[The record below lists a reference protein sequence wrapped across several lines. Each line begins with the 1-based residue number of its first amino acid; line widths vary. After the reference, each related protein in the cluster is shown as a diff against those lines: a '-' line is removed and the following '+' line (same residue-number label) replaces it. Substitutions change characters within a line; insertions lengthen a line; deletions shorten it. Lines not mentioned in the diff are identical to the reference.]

1 MRDSKP
7 DCTSIA
13 ELAARSGVSVPC
25 TGNRPVELD
34 DPDTVWFIERGAV
47 NLFLVE
53 FKDGVEQAAPQH
65 LLRRGSGWLLLGFAP
80 DEQDGDEGT
89 TLSLVAKGLPGT
101 VLRRLPAS
109 TLSEAD
115 PAEVAEQVDTWL
127 TAITDTLSR
136 FVGRIPR
143 PTALAESGSTLDLA
157 PPCTLSV
164 RRDVVWVTQP
174 ASGASVFMDI
184 VDPGEREG
192 LAPREKEPS
201 AGEREGLAP
210 RKKEPSAG
218 EREGLA
224 PRKKEPSAGE
234 PLIPLTR
241 TSWLSLFEE
250 ATVVGKSTET
260 LVAEGMLLPALASF
274 RAVMFTLERLNRRL
288 AVVDEANLERARTMN
303 RRAAEKAARQRLFN
317 IYDLPLDGS
326 ADVEDT
332 ALADALQIVGRREGI
347 DFTIPARSGPSDAP
361 IGLVDV
367 LDASGVR
374 ARRVRL
380 NAEDNWWRGD
390 SNAMLAFRDE
400 DGQPVALLPGMF
412 GRYRIVDPVTKR
424 STRITAT
431 RAGELAKDAWMFY
444 RPLPPGAAKPA
455 DLVAIALHGSAPDVV
470 RLVTAGL
477 PGGLIKL
484 LPALALGFVANHVA
498 GGGSAGALYAVAIAV
513 AGFGLLGAMLHLLQS
528 TAMMRLEGR
537 SSSRVEAAFWD
548 RLMRLPPSVLHRHP
562 SGDLAMSGMTF
573 QNLRDGLQ
581 GVVADSLLSVVFL
594 LPVFGVIFFYDAT
607 LGIGALV
614 FSLASLFVTVVLAL
628 RQISPY
634 GRMISA
640 GRRVAGRLF
649 QIVGGIT
656 KLRVENAEGS
666 AFAIW
671 AGDYREQKRAEI
683 DLAAVEGHSRAFGA
697 ALPFVAGG
705 LLLLAVV
712 TVGERTVAL
721 GDFLVVYT
729 VFLAFQSAIARLGE
743 SFGTVAATLPAFDQ
757 MRPLLAAAPEAE
769 VDGEPVDYLGGE
781 ILFDRISFRYDP
793 DGPLILDD
801 VTIRA
806 RPGEFVAIAG
816 ESGAGKSTLFRL
828 ALGMDRPSA
837 GAVYYDGRDLRH
849 LNLKQVRRQ
858 IGAVPQ
864 SVGLHPQD
872 LWDNV
877 VGHHHDVATEDVWKA
892 ARTAEMEDQIKAMP
906 MGMMTMVGT
915 SGSVLSGGE
924 SQRITIARSVIGS
937 PRIMMFDE
945 ATNWL
950 DNESQATVMQNLT
963 ALTST
968 RIVIAHR
975 LSTLE
980 QADRIYVLQAGKVVQ
995 SGTFEELMEVG
1006 GVFRELVRRQIA

>member
-1 MRDSKP
+1 MREY
-7 DCTSIA
+7 TSIA
-13 ELAARSGVSVPC
+13 KLAARSGTSVPC
-25 TGNRPVELD
+25 AGNRPVAPD
-34 DPDTVWFIERGAV
+34 DPDSVWFIEQGTV

-65 LLRRGSGWLLLGFAP
+65 MMRRETGGLLLGVAP

-109 TLSEAD
+109 KLSEVD
-115 PAEVAEQVDTWL
+115 PAELAEQVDTWL
-127 TAITDTLSR
+127 TEITDALSR

-143 PTALAESGSTLDLA
+143 PTALAESGLTLDLA

-164 RRDVVWVTQP
+164 RRDVVWVPQP
-174 ASGASVFMDI
+174 PRGTSAFMDI
-184 VDPGEREG
+184 VDSAD
-192 LAPREKEPS
+192 LAGSGS
-201 AGEREGLAP
+201 ADAP
-210 RKKEPSAG
+210 
-218 EREGLA
+218 
-224 PRKKEPSAGE
+224 
-234 PLIPLTR
+234 IPLTR
-241 TSWLSLFEE
+241 TSWLTLFEE
-250 ATVVGKSTET
+250 ATREGKSTET
-260 LVAEGMLLPALASF
+260 LAAEGVLLPALAAF
-274 RAVMFTLERLNRRL
+274 RAVAFTLERLNRRL
-288 AVVDEANLERARTMN
+288 AVVDEANLERARTMS
-303 RRAAEKAARQRLFN
+303 RHTAEKVARQRLFN
-317 IYDLPLDGS
+317 MYDLPIDGD
-326 ADVEDT
+326 ADVQDT
-332 ALADALQIVGRREGI
+332 ALADALKIIGHREGI
-347 DFTIPARSGPSDAP
+347 EFRIPARPGVSDAP

-374 ARRVRL
+374 ARRIRL
-380 NAEDNWWRGD
+380 NGEENWWRTD
-390 SNAMLAFRDE
+390 SNAMLAFRE

-412 GRYRIVDPVTKR
+412 GRYRMVDPVTKR
-424 STRITAT
+424 STRVTAA
-431 RAGELAKDAWMFY
+431 RVEALSGDAWMFY
-444 RPLPPGAAKPA
+444 RPLPAGAAKPA
-455 DLVAIALHGSAPDVV
+455 DLVAMALHGSAAELA
-470 RLVTAGL
+470 RLVIAGL

-513 AGFGLLGAMLHLLQS
+513 AGFGLLGAMLHVLQS

-537 SSSRVEAAFWD
+537 SASRVEAAFWD
-548 RLMRLPPSVLHRHP
+548 RLLRLPPSVMHRHP
-562 SGDLAMSGMTF
+562 SGDLAMAGMTF

-594 LPVFGVIFFYDAT
+594 LPVFGVIFFYDAA
-607 LGIGALV
+607 LGVATLV
-614 FSLASLFVTVVLAL
+614 FSLASLVVTVGLGM

-671 AGDYREQKRAEI
+671 AGDYREQKRAEL
-683 DLAAVEGHSRAFGA
+683 DLAALEGHSRAFGA
-697 ALPFVAGG
+697 ALPFVAAGV
-705 LLLLAVV
+705 LLLAVV
-712 TVGERTVAL
+712 TVGERTVPV

-729 VFLAFQSAIARLGE
+729 VFIAFQSAVARLGE
-743 SFGTVAATLPAFDQ
+743 SIGTVAATLPAFEQ
-757 MRPLLAAAPEAE
+757 MRPLLAAVPETE
-769 VDGEPVDYLGGE
+769 VDGEPVDYLAGE

-828 ALGMDRPSA
+828 ALGIDRPGA

-872 LWDNV
+872 LWDNM
-877 VGHHHDVATEDVWKA
+877 VGHHDDVATEDVWKA

-937 PRIMMFDE
+937 PRVMMFDE

-950 DNESQATVMQNLT
+950 DNESQAKVMENLT

-995 SGTFEELMEVG
+995 SGSFTELMEVD

>member
-1 MRDSKP
+1 MSDAKP
-7 DCTSIA
+7 EYTSIA
-13 ELAARSGVSVPC
+13 ELAARSGTSVPC
-25 TGNRPVELD
+25 AGNRPVELAD
-34 DPDTVWFIERGAV
+34 SASVWFIEKGTV

-65 LLRRGSGWLLLGFAP
+65 LLRRESGWLMPGVGR
-80 DEQDGDEGT
+80 DEQEGDEGT
-89 TLSLVAKGLPGT
+89 TLSLAAKGLPDT

-109 TLSEAD
+109 KLSEVD
-115 PAEVAEQVDTWL
+115 PAELAEQFDTWL

-143 PTALAESGSTLDLA
+143 PTALAESGLTLELA

-164 RRDVVWVTQP
+164 RRDVVWVP
-174 ASGASVFMDI
+174 RPPPGASVFMDI
-184 VDPGEREG
+184 VDPGE
-192 LAPREKEPS
+192 LAGSGSTE
-201 AGEREGLAP
+201 AV
-210 RKKEPSAG
+210 
-218 EREGLA
+218 
-224 PRKKEPSAGE
+224 
-234 PLIPLTR
+234 IPLTR
-241 TSWLSLFEE
+241 TSWLSLFDA
-250 ATVVGKSTET
+250 ATVAGKSTET
-260 LVAEGMLLPALASF
+260 LAAEGMLLPALASF
-274 RAVMFTLERLNRRL
+274 RAVAFTLERLNRRL
-288 AVVDEANLERARTMN
+288 AVVDEANLERARTMS
-303 RRAAEKAARQRLFN
+303 RHTAEKAARQRLLN
-317 IYDLPLDGS
+317 VYDLPVDGD
-326 ADVEDT
+326 ADEDT

-347 DFTIPARSGPSDAP
+347 DFKIPARSGTSDAP

-380 NAEDNWWRGD
+380 NAEDSWWRGD
-390 SNAMLAFRDE
+390 SNAMLAFREE

-412 GRYRIVDPVTKR
+412 GRYRLVDPVTKR
-424 STRITAT
+424 STRVAAA
-431 RAGELAKDAWMFY
+431 RAAALSKEAWMFY
-444 RPLPPGAAKPA
+444 RPLPTGAARPA
-455 DLVAIALHGSAPDVV
+455 DLVAIALRGSAADLV

-498 GGGSAGALYAVAIAV
+498 GGGSAGALYAVAVAV
-513 AGFGLLGAMLHLLQS
+513 AGFGLLGAMLHLFQN
-528 TAMMRLEGR
+528 TVMMRLEGR
-537 SSSRVEAAFWD
+537 SASRVEAAFWD

-562 SGDLAMSGMTF
+562 SGDLAMAGMTF

-581 GVVADSLLSVVFL
+581 GVVADSLLSVIFL

-607 LGIGALV
+607 LGVGTLV
-614 FSLASLFVTVVLAL
+614 FSVVSLFVTVVLGL

-671 AGDYREQKRAEI
+671 ARDYRERRRAEL
-683 DLAAVEGHSRAFGA
+683 DLGALEGHSRAFGA
-697 ALPFVAGG
+697 ALPFIAAGVI
-705 LLLLAVV
+705 LLAVV
-712 TVGERTVAL
+712 TAGERTVPV

-729 VFLAFQSAIARLGE
+729 VFIAFQSAIARLGE

-757 MRPLLAAAPEAE
+757 MRPLLAAVPESE
-769 VDGEPVDYLGGE
+769 VGGEPVDYLGGE
-781 ILFDRISFRYDP
+781 ILFDRVSFRYDP

-806 RPGEFVAIAG
+806 HPGEFVAIAG

-828 ALGMDRPSA
+828 ALGIDRPSA

-849 LNLKQVRRQ
+849 LNLKRLRRQ

-877 VGHHHDVATEDVWKA
+877 VGHHDDVATEDVWAA

-924 SQRITIARSVIGS
+924 SQRVTIARSVIGS

-950 DNESQATVMQNLT
+950 DNESQAKVMQNLT

-980 QADRIYVLQAGKVVQ
+980 QADRVYVLRAGKVVQ
-995 SGTFEELMEVG
+995 SGTFQELMRID
-1006 GVFRELVRRQIA
+1006 GVFRELVRRQVA